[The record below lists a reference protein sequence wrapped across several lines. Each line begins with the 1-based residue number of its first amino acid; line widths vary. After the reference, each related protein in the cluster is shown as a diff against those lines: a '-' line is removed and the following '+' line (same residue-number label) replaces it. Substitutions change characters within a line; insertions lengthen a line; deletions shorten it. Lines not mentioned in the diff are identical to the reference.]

1 MGKFAAGGDG
11 CFRRGAGGGHEPEL
25 RRRDHAA
32 IWVEREV
39 IGWFRQIFGFPPES
53 TGLLVSGGSMAALT
67 ALAVARHGKCGFD
80 VRAKGLQ
87 GAPAADVL

>member
-1 MGKFAAGGDG
+1 VGKFAAGGDG

-67 ALAVARHGKCGFD
+67 ALGCGTAWQMRF
-80 VRAKGLQ
+80 RCAGEGLA
-87 GAPAADVL
+87 GSAGG